1 MFKKILLLS
10 LFFIILS
17 FNNSFA
23 LTPQEQQQIINQ
35 QRIIQQQ
42 QEQQRQQEI
51 NQQQI
56 DETERI
62 RKTRSG
68 IVGGSEDEEDFVLET
83 EYTWNELDT
92 VSVII
97 KKENIK
103 LKLKADLADYEI

>member
-1 MFKKILLLS
+1 MFKKILLL
-10 LFFIILS
+10 LLVIIILT

-23 LTPQEQQQIINQ
+23 LTPQEQEQIINQ

-56 DETERI
+56 NEAERI

-68 IVGGSEDEEDFVLET
+68 IVGASEDDDL
-83 EYTWNELDT
+83 N
-92 VSVII
+92 
-97 KKENIK
+97 NIK
-103 LKLKADLADYEI
+103 ELLDSGADGSVCKRDFRLIKVEGNKTFSVE